1 MDEEMLVQ
9 AAERV
14 LRSYIIRCF
23 KEVSTQYP
31 EIAEMSPEDG
41 ADRLLKLRRKNQIR
55 IELDTVGD
63 LIECRIIPQC

>member
-1 MDEEMLVQ
+1 MDKEMLAQ

-14 LRSYIIRCF
+14 LRSYLIRCF
-23 KEVSTQYP
+23 KEVSRDYP

-41 ADRLLKLRRKNQIR
+41 ADHLLELCRKNQIQ

-63 LIECRIIPQC
+63 LIECRIISRC